1 MSIPARLVRDRAAA
15 FAVSMGLVPAE
26 AAVSVEWTVASGG
39 NGHGSAEIDTGTGV
53 LTRNAAK
60 VQAKELGGYLSTP
73 TTNAANS
80 WLFWPACFHRTQD
93 FQKMA
98 GSGFHRPGGCYF
110 ANDRAE
116 GDLTTIWAF
125 ALNRK

>member
-1 MSIPARLVRDRAAA
+1 MSIPARLVRDWAAA
-15 FAVSMGLVPAE
+15 FTVSMGLVPAE

-73 TTNAANS
+73 STNAENS
-80 WLFWPACFHRTQD
+80 WLFGPAVDDASLLISDNHFCRPHCLATNATREHPLPHQD
-93 FQKMA
+93 
-98 GSGFHRPGGCYF
+98 CY
-110 ANDRAE
+110 R
-116 GDLTTIWAF
+116 GW
-125 ALNRK
+125 